1 MHGLMH
7 KVDNEMDK
15 NNLIAELRGADEAL
29 ANALAAE
36 EDMQSQKLKQRREL
50 LKKRRKNK

>member
-1 MHGLMH
+1 MH

-36 EDMQSQKLKQRREL
+36 EDM
-50 LKKRRKNK
+50 